1 MCLEIHVCYSAVLTA
16 EAEVECVHPLLH
28 DVRLTNCLKVVELY
42 LVWTD
47 GMKFGHKLVVV

>member
-16 EAEVECVHPLLH
+16 ETEVECVHPLLP

-47 GMKFGHKLVVV
+47 GMKLGHKLVVV